1 MWTLSFKPFRYVFEA
16 SDGFKTFPQLLQLD
30 LSFNQIK
37 NIKLNVN
44 DYETLEVKFPTK
56 TIFSSSDS
64 LL

>member
-1 MWTLSFKPFRYVFEA
+1 MHFFQLFYYVFVT

-44 DYETLEVKFPTK
+44 DYETLEVKFVTK
-56 TIFSSSDS
+56 SMFSFWKI